1 MLRRPTD
8 PAPVLVRRFVQLFV
22 GLFLYGMGI
31 ALIVRGELGVAP
43 WDVLTQGIAKQTG
56 LNFGLITVITSGIVL
71 LLWIPIRQKPGFGTV
86 MNALLVGPAADV
98 GLWLIPPGLDLWVRI
113 LLLRRRHR
121 RARRRDRP
129 LHRRALRPR
138 PARRPHDRACTGSP
152 DGASGSCAPA
162 SSSWCSRSAGC
173 SAATSASAPSPSRCS
188 SARSAGTR
196 SPSSRSGAPAG
207 CPPTA
212 SAPASHRAHRRVE
225 AHPRRRDAGRRVTG
239 LTPVARAGTPGT
251 PHRDDE
257 APSGSSGRGL
267 ARRRTRYRLRS
278 A

>member
-1 MLRRPTD
+1 MPRRPTD

-22 GLFLYGMGI
+22 GLFLYGIGI

-56 LNFGLITVITSGIVL
+56 LGFGLITVITSGIVL

-113 LLLRRRHR
+113 LLLAGRHR
-121 RARRRDRP
+121 GARRRDRP

-138 PARRPHDRACTGSP
+138 PARRPDDGPAPGHRLADLDRAHRHRARRAR
-152 DGASGSCAPA
+152 DRLAARRQRRHRHRRVRAAHRPA
-162 SSSWCSRSAGC
+162 LRLHH
-173 SAATSASAPSPSRCS
+173 PPLRDPPF
-188 SARSAGTR
+188 RR
-196 SPSSRSGAPAG
+196 G

-212 SAPASHRAHRRVE
+212 SAPVRSRPCAPARSRRSVPCRHRRRAVPPE
-225 AHPRRRDAGRRVTG
+225 P
-239 LTPVARAGTPGT
+239 TP
-251 PHRDDE
+251 
-257 APSGSSGRGL
+257 
-267 ARRRTRYRLRS
+267 
-278 A
+278 